1 MIHISPH
8 RESNIYSEVVDKT
21 CRYVNQKEN
30 GGQIDKSSLMTY
42 KDDMHVYIWN
52 EKLQIGMNFTV
63 WASPAF

>member
-30 GGQIDKSSLMTY
+30 LITY

-52 EKLQIGMNFTV
+52 EKLQIGMDFTL